1 MTDENMVR
9 NNCEAVL
16 CPLADKEVETKETIH
31 RLYFEPLTLCHWEGV
46 EVEEYWK
53 SFK

>member
-16 CPLADKEVETKETIH
+16 CPLDNKEIEVKEAIH
-31 RLYFEPLTLCHWEGV
+31 KLFFEPLTLCHWDGV